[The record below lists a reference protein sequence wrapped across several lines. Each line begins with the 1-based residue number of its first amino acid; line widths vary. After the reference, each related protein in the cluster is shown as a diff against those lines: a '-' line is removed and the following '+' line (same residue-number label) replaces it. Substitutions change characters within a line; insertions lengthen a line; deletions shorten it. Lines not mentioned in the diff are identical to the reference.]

1 MKKLKVKFIVND
13 ATYQYEVNSISW
25 HLDDEG
31 LPIDIGIFADN
42 IEVLEDIADNLG
54 SLGFNV
60 KEVDYPEHR
69 FEALYGRLL
78 ATSIIVEDY
87 TTSFIGY
94 NWDNRMY

>member
-13 ATYQYEVNSISW
+13 ETYQYEVNSISY

-31 LPIDIGIFADN
+31 LPIDIGIYADN
-42 IEVLEDIADNLG
+42 LEVLEDIANDLG
-54 SLGFNV
+54 RLGFNY

-87 TTSFIGY
+87 TNSFIGY
-94 NWDNRMY
+94 NWY

>member
-1 MKKLKVKFIVND
+1 MKKLKVKFIVKD
-13 ATYQYEVNSISW
+13 SIYQYEVNSISY

-31 LPIDIGIFADN
+31 LPIDIVIFADN

-54 SLGFNV
+54 CLGFNV
-60 KEVDYPEHR
+60 IEVDYPEHR

-94 NWDNRMY
+94 NWDNIMY